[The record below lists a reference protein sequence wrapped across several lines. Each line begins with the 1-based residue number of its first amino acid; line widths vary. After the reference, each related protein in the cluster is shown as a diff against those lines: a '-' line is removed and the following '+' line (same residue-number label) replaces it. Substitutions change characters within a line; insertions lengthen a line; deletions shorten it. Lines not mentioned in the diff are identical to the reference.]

1 MVDYRVF
8 YCVWAAAVVA
18 QCVPDPTNPNV
29 PPALLAA
36 VAAVSLAASVF
47 YNWFWRLV
55 VFLAC
60 WFGGAV
66 GLLSPDTPL
75 PATYLAAFA
84 FWAMVHTSPV
94 LALPFL
100 GFRKPMPIAGTVF
113 VTGCDS
119 GMGFWTAALLADLGY
134 TVFAGCFLDDSEAKL
149 KAHCS
154 EEKGGAS
161 RLTCLKLDVTS
172 DKSVADAAA
181 AVKKAVAPSTKKKGK
196 DGDSSSG
203 GLVGIINCAGVGF
216 NGPASYF
223 PMATY
228 QRQMD
233 VNFFGY
239 VRVVQALLPLLRD
252 GVSFDERARSSPEMA
267 VSAHAD

>member
-1 MVDYRVF
+1 MIADR
-8 YCVWAAAVVA
+8 AAASSASRCTGVA
-18 QCVPDPTNPNV
+18 A
-29 PPALLAA
+29 PPLLAA

-119 GMGFWTAALLADLGY
+119 GMGFWTAALLADL
-134 TVFAGCFLDDSEAKL
+134 AGLHLRMTQMIPWDARETRTREAWYRVGVV
-149 KAHCS
+149 
-154 EEKGGAS
+154 GGS
-161 RLTCLKLDVTS
+161 N
-172 DKSVADAAA
+172 
-181 AVKKAVAPSTKKKGK
+181 
-196 DGDSSSG
+196 SS
-203 GLVGIINCAGVGF
+203 VGII
-216 NGPASYF
+216 
-223 PMATY
+223 
-228 QRQMD
+228 
-233 VNFFGY
+233 
-239 VRVVQALLPLLRD
+239 
-252 GVSFDERARSSPEMA
+252 
-267 VSAHAD
+267 